1 MFIRIYLLDRHG
13 LLLPITI
20 QLLRCRIHRGP
31 DFTSSLFCLV
41 KVFIE
46 TKNRCLFNIGLLT
59 DDSYLRPVWK
69 AQLCPY
75 LVFTD
80 LLSLDLLYLNR
91 VQNYTLM
98 FQLVK
103 GFDGSISTNFQI
115 SFFCYFFVISSG
127 ACFITSSCRS
137 IPSYNNIARDPIKV
151 VVKGSILIMPLRG
164 I

>member
-1 MFIRIYLLDRHG
+1 MPLSRSFL
-13 LLLPITI
+13 
-20 QLLRCRIHRGP
+20 
-31 DFTSSLFCLV
+31 
-41 KVFIE
+41 E

-103 GFDGSISTNFQI
+103 GFDGSIFDQFGNSL
-115 SFFCYFFVISSG
+115 FVAPFISS
-127 ACFITSSCRS
+127 
-137 IPSYNNIARDPIKV
+137 PN
-151 VVKGSILIMPLRG
+151 PLA
-164 I
+164 

>member
-1 MFIRIYLLDRHG
+1 MPLSRSFL
-13 LLLPITI
+13 
-20 QLLRCRIHRGP
+20 
-31 DFTSSLFCLV
+31 
-41 KVFIE
+41 E

-103 GFDGSISTNFQI
+103 GFDGSIFDQFGFSLFLTPF
-115 SFFCYFFVISSG
+115 ISS
-127 ACFITSSCRS
+127 
-137 IPSYNNIARDPIKV
+137 PN
-151 VVKGSILIMPLRG
+151 PLAGRVYHYSLYMQG
-164 I
+164 LL